1 MGENLFENAPVRKA
15 YFKFALP
22 VVFSMIVTLIYNMA
36 DTYFIGQTGDANQ
49 VAAVS
54 LCAPLYTLMIA
65 LGDIFG
71 LGGSSVISRLFGQ
84 KRDDDAKRIGS
95 FCFYG
100 AFLCGIIVTILMLI
114 FSNGALKILGTDEAT
129 FRFAS
134 QYYRYIA
141 FGAPFIIFSLAP
153 SNIIRTEGL
162 AKEVMVGSILGTVVN
177 IILDPIFILV
187 LNMGVS
193 GAAIATVIGN
203 IAADIFYVYIVIK
216 RSRKLTAAVS
226 ACRVSIIEMKDI
238 LIIGIPAA
246 LTNIMQSIGI
256 MAMNRSLYSY
266 GNDKIAAMGIAMK
279 VSMVVV
285 LVLVG
290 FSFGA
295 QPLMGY
301 NYGAGNKKRLKEVLR
316 FSFIFEGML
325 SIGMAAVLM
334 IFAKQITGCFIGDT
348 LIIESGASMLRIMLL
363 STPFISVILI
373 STVMFQSAG
382 KAVPAMILSLGRQGV
397 IFVPIIIIM
406 KNILGYS
413 GVIWSQTSADI
424 ITFILAVIIFKITF
438 KEILNN
444 EETTLVSD

>member
-1 MGENLFENAPVRKA
+1 MEENLFENAPVRKA
-15 YFKFALP
+15 YFKLALP

-36 DTYFIGQTGDANQ
+36 DTYFIGQTGDPNQ

-71 LGGSSVISRLFGQ
+71 LGGSSAISRLFGQ
-84 KRDDDAKRIGS
+84 KKDNDARRVSS

-100 AFLCGIIVTILMLI
+100 AFLCGIIVTVIMLL
-114 FSNGALKILGTDEAT
+114 FSNTALRILGTDEST
-129 FRFAS
+129 YLFAAD
-134 QYYRYIA
+134 YYKYIA

-177 IILDPIFILV
+177 IILDPIFIMV
-187 LNMGVS
+187 LGMGVS

-203 IAADIFYVYIVIK
+203 IVADIFYIYIILR
-216 RSRKLTAAVS
+216 RSSKLTVALN
-226 ACRVSIIEMKDI
+226 ACRVNFAEMKDI
-238 LIIGIPAA
+238 FIIGIPAS

-279 VSMVVV
+279 VSMIVV

-301 NYGAGNKKRLKEVLR
+301 NYGAGNKKRLKEVLK
-316 FSFIFEGML
+316 FSFVFQGIL
-325 SIGMAAVLM
+325 SIIMALILVVMAG
-334 IFAKQITGCFIGDT
+334 AITAGFIGDKS
-348 LIIESGASMLRIMLL
+348 IIESGALMLRIMLI
-363 STPFISVILI
+363 STPFISVILLA
-373 STVMFQSAG
+373 TVMFQSAG
-382 KAVPAMILSLGRQGV
+382 KAIPAMILSVGRQGL
-397 IFVPIIIIM
+397 IFVPTVL
-406 KNILGYS
+406 ILRSLFGYS
-413 GVIWSQTSADI
+413 GVIWSQTCADVV
-424 ITFILAVIIFKITF
+424 TFILAMVLFKITF
-438 KEILNN
+438 KELFTHDN
-444 EETTLVSD
+444 

>member
-1 MGENLFENAPVRKA
+1 MEENLFENAPVKKA

-22 VVFSMIVTLIYNMA
+22 VVFSMIVTLIYNIA

-84 KRDDDAKRIGS
+84 KKHDDAKRISS

-100 AFLCGIIVTILMLI
+100 AFLCGIIVTILMFI
-114 FSNGALKILGTDEAT
+114 FSNSVLKILGTDEAT
-129 FRFAS
+129 YLFAV
-134 QYYRYIA
+134 QYYKYIA
-141 FGAPFIIFSLAP
+141 FGAPFIIFALAP

-162 AKEVMVGSILGTVVN
+162 AKEVMIGSILGTVVN

-187 LNMGVS
+187 LKMGVS

-203 IAADIFYVYIVIK
+203 IIADIFYVYIVLK
-216 RSRKLTAAVS
+216 KSRKLTVAFS
-226 ACRVSIIEMKDI
+226 KCRVNIVEMKDI
-238 LIIGIPAA
+238 FVIGIPAA

-256 MAMNRSLYSY
+256 MAVNRSLYSY

-279 VSMVVV
+279 VSMIVV
-285 LVLVG
+285 LILVG

-301 NYGAGNKKRLKEVLR
+301 NYGARNMKRLKEVLK
-316 FSFIFEGML
+316 FSFVFEGIL
-325 SIGMAAVLM
+325 SIIMATVLI
-334 IFAKQITGCFIGDT
+334 IFAKPITACFIGDSS
-348 LIIESGASMLRIMLL
+348 IIESGAYMIRIMLI
-363 STPFISVILI
+363 STPCISAILVC
-373 STVMFQSAG
+373 TVMFQSAG
-382 KAVPAMILSLGRQGV
+382 KAVPAMILSLGRQGL
-397 IFVPIIIIM
+397 IFVPIILIM
-406 KNILGYS
+406 KVVLGYS

-424 ITFILAVIIFKITF
+424 ITFIIAVITFKITF
-438 KEILNN
+438 KELFVKDKIA
-444 EETTLVSD
+444 

>member
-1 MGENLFENAPVRKA
+1 MEENLFENSPVRKA
-15 YFKFALP
+15 YFTLALP

-84 KRDDDAKRIGS
+84 KKYNDAKRVSS

-100 AFLCGIIVTILMLI
+100 AFLCGIIVTIIMLI
-114 FSNGALKILGTDEAT
+114 FSNKALGILGTDET
-129 FRFAS
+129 TYKFAS
-134 QYYRYIA
+134 DYYKYIA
-141 FGAPFIIFSLAP
+141 FGAPFIIFALAP

-162 AKEVMVGSILGTVVN
+162 AKEVMIGSILGTVVN
-177 IILDPIFILV
+177 IILDPIFIMV
-187 LNMGVS
+187 LGMGVS

-203 IAADIFYVYIVIK
+203 IVADIFYIYIVLSK
-216 RSRKLTAAVS
+216 STKLTVAIN
-226 ACRVSIIEMKDI
+226 ACRVGLMEFKDI
-238 LIIGIPAA
+238 LVIGIPAS

-279 VSMVVV
+279 VSMIVV

-301 NYGAGNKKRLKEVLR
+301 NYGAGNKKRLKEVLN
-316 FSFIFEGML
+316 FSFLFEGIL
-325 SIGMAAVLM
+325 SVIMAIVLTVV
-334 IFAKQITGCFIGDT
+334 AKPIISCFINDNS
-348 LIIESGASMLRIMLL
+348 IIESGALMLRIMLI
-363 STPFISVILI
+363 STPLISAILL

-382 KAVPAMILSLGRQGV
+382 KAFPAMILSIGRQGV
-397 IFVPIIIIM
+397 IFVPIVL
-406 KNILGYS
+406 ILKSAFGYS
-413 GVIWSQTSADI
+413 GVIWSQTCADI
-424 ITFILAVIIFKITF
+424 ITFVLAMILFKVTF
-438 KEILNN
+438 KELFTHN
-444 EETTLVSD
+444 E

>member
-1 MGENLFENAPVRKA
+1 MEENLFENAPVRKA

-84 KRDDDAKRIGS
+84 KRNDDAKRISS
-95 FCFYG
+95 FCFYS
-100 AFLCGIIVTILMLI
+100 AFFCGIIVTILMLV
-114 FSNGALKILGTDEAT
+114 FSHSALKILGTDEAT
-129 FRFAS
+129 YVFAS
-134 QYYRYIA
+134 KYYKYIA

-203 IAADIFYVYIVIK
+203 IAADIFYIYIVLK
-216 RSRKLTAAVS
+216 RSKKLTIAFNK
-226 ACRVSIIEMKDI
+226 CRVNAGEMKDI
-238 LIIGIPAA
+238 FVIGVPAA

-279 VSMVVV
+279 VSMIVV

-301 NYGAGNKKRLKEVLR
+301 NYGAGNKKRLKEVLK
-316 FSFIFEGML
+316 FSFIFQGIL
-325 SIGMAAVLM
+325 SIIMALILM
-334 IFAKQITGCFIGDT
+334 VMAGYITAGFIGDKS
-348 LIIESGASMLRIMLL
+348 IIESGALMLRIMLI
-363 STPFISVILI
+363 STPLISVILLA
-373 STVMFQSAG
+373 TVMFQSAG
-382 KAVPAMILSLGRQGV
+382 KAFPAMILSIGRQGV
-397 IFVPIIIIM
+397 IFVPTVL
-406 KNILGYS
+406 ILRRLFGYS
-413 GVIWSQTSADI
+413 GVIWSQTCADV
-424 ITFILAVIIFKITF
+424 ITFILAMILFKITF
-438 KEILNN
+438 KELFTHDN
-444 EETTLVSD
+444 